1 MKKQVVTLFVL
12 FFFIFNIQPLEAN
25 NASVNEPLQKVAVI
39 IDSPE
44 FYHSSYTDDILN
56 GFRYINRTYQVDY
69 DVFQLTEYT
78 LVSADP
84 YEFSYIYNG
93 SITNHTQLIETLI
106 QTNQYDLFVVIG
118 YELRRSFDVSTYPE
132 TDFLFYD
139 LSGEL
144 PSFDGGSIPENLFV
158 VSFQENE
165 QAFLVGALAVTEY
178 YPLPSKIGIVGFWKG
193 DARTRQL
200 IAGFQSAIFRN
211 TTNVDITI
219 SYVDTWIDQEK
230 VRAIGAE
237 FANQDIELVF
247 AALQANNTLTMLNSF
262 TGGNVVCVDL
272 NQSMSVMKNNTR
284 VLTEIFKSFNDSQGF
299 FGGISATFGI
309 IDNIYYPNGWS
320 DLFTVNK
327 TIVELKEEIVEGSLI
342 IPTDIKFASNTPSFS
357 LLMVILIVFPIL
369 TKKKRSR
376 NQTDL

>member
-12 FFFIFNIQPLEAN
+12 FFFILNIQPPEAN

-78 LVSADP
+78 LVNADP
-84 YEFSYIYNG
+84 YEISYIYNG

-139 LSGEL
+139 LSGEF

-158 VSFQENE
+158 VSFKENE

-219 SYVDTWIDQEK
+219 SYLDTWIDQEK
-230 VRAIGAE
+230 VRVIGTE
-237 FANQDIELVF
+237 FENQDIKLVF
-247 AALQANNTLTMLNSF
+247 AALQANNTLTMVNSF
-262 TGGNVVCVDL
+262 TSGNVVCVDL

-284 VLTEIFKSFNDSQGF
+284 VLTEIFRSFNDSQGF

-309 IDNIYYPNGWS
+309 SDNIYYPNGWS
-320 DLFTVNK
+320 DPFTVNK
-327 TIVELKEEIVEGSLI
+327 TIVELKEEIVEGDLV
-342 IPTDIKFASNTPSFS
+342 IPTDIKLASNTPSFS
-357 LLMVILIVFPIL
+357 LLMVILIVLPIL
-369 TKKKRSR
+369 AKKKRSR
-376 NQTDL
+376 